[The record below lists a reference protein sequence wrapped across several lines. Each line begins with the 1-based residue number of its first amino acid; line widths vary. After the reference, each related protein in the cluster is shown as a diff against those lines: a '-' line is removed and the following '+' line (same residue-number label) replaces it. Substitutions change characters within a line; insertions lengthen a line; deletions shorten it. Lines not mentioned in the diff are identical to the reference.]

1 MNFLLDSQGTDSVVK
16 VLTEAKDISGEKKY
30 FIEGVFAQA
39 EKQNRNNRIYGKSVL
54 EKAVAAYQPM
64 IDARR
69 ALGELNHPPHPNVN
83 PERASHLIEKLVW
96 EDNNVMGR
104 AKILTTLP
112 MGKIAKGLI
121 DEGVSFGVSTRG
133 MGSISEKNGVK
144 LVQDDFVL
152 NTIDLVSD
160 PSGIDCFVNG
170 VMEGKEWIFDVSTG
184 MWNVAEQTQQ
194 HIKKISYKELQEQKL
209 AIFDRFLKSIK

>member
-1 MNFLLDSQGTDSVVK
+1 
-16 VLTEAKDISGEKKY
+16 
-30 FIEGVFAQA
+30 
-39 EKQNRNNRIYGKSVL
+39 L

-64 IDARR
+64 IEARR

-96 EDNNVMGR
+96 EGNNVMGR

-160 PSGIDCFVNG
+160 PSGIDCWVEG
-170 VMEGKEWIFDVSTG
+170 IMEGKEWVFDASSGNWVI
-184 MWNVAEQTQQ
+184 AETMQKTV
-194 HIKKISYKELQEQKL
+194 KTMSAKSLQEQKL
-209 AIFDRFLKSIK
+209 RLFTKFLEQIK

>member
-1 MNFLLDSQGTDSVVK
+1 MNFLLDSQSTDSTVK
-16 VLTEAKDISGEKKY
+16 VLTEAKDMSGEKKY
-30 FIEGVFAQA
+30 FIEGIFAQS
-39 EKQNRNNRIYGKSVL
+39 EKQNRNNRIYSKPVL

-64 IDARR
+64 IEARR

-96 EDNNVMGR
+96 EGNNVMGR

-160 PSGIDCFVNG
+160 PSGIDCWVEG
-170 VMEGKEWIFDVSTG
+170 IMEGKEWVFDASSGNWVI
-184 MWNVAEQTQQ
+184 AETMQKT
-194 HIKKISYKELQEQKL
+194 IKAMSAKNLQEQKL
-209 AIFDRFLKSIK
+209 RLFSTFLNQIK